1 MLHRKRISTAFHLA
15 LVCSVLV
22 IGTLFAGSGIQHPNF
37 EIKLG
42 LYSTGSGWGK
52 TRVLSPGPA
61 YRPQVNCELQNNAGA
76 TISTAA
82 DWGYYGASQ
91 AYAYCP
97 NTTGA
102 SPTRLWT
109 THNQWVKRDVC
120 ILISTPYPSGVLLL
134 RFRLTIFATSFSK

>member
-1 MLHRKRISTAFHLA
+1 MMAHRKRISTAFLLA

-22 IGTLFAGSGIQHPNF
+22 IGTVFAASGIQHANF
-37 EIKLG
+37 QNTYG
-42 LYSTGSGWGK
+42 LTSAGGWGK

-82 DWGYYGASQ
+82 DWGYYGATQ

-97 NTTGA
+97 NRTGE

-109 THNQWVKRDVC
+109 THNQWVN
-120 ILISTPYPSGVLLL
+120 
-134 RFRLTIFATSFSK
+134 ATVYTYSYTLP

>member
-1 MLHRKRISTAFHLA
+1 MVHRKRISTAFLLA

-22 IGTLFAGSGIQHPNF
+22 IGSVFSASGIQHANF
-37 EIKLG
+37 QNTYG
-42 LYSTGSGWGK
+42 LNSAGGWGK
-52 TRVLSPGPA
+52 TRVLSPGSA

-76 TISTAA
+76 TINTAA
-82 DWGYYGASQ
+82 DWGTYGASQ

-109 THNQWVKRDVC
+109 THNQWVN
-120 ILISTPYPSGVLLL
+120 
-134 RFRLTIFATSFSK
+134 ATVYTYFDTLP

>member
-1 MLHRKRISTAFHLA
+1 MVHRKRISTAFLLA

-22 IGTLFAGSGIQHPNF
+22 IGTVFAGSGIQHPNF

-91 AYAYCP
+91 AYAYCS
-97 NTTGA
+97 NKTGA
-102 SPTRLWT
+102 SPTRLWL
-109 THNQWVKRDVC
+109 THNHCVNGSC
-120 ILISTPYPSGVLLL
+120 EAFYYTLP
-134 RFRLTIFATSFSK
+134 

>member
-1 MLHRKRISTAFHLA
+1 MAHRKRISTAFLLA

-22 IGTLFAGSGIQHPNF
+22 IGTVFAGSGIQHPNF

-76 TISTAA
+76 TINTAA

-91 AYAYCP
+91 AYAYCS
-97 NTTGA
+97 NKTGA
-102 SPTRLWT
+102 SPTRLWL
-109 THNQWVKRDVC
+109 THNHCVNGSC
-120 ILISTPYPSGVLLL
+120 EAFYYTLP
-134 RFRLTIFATSFSK
+134 

>member
-1 MLHRKRISTAFHLA
+1 MVHRKRISTAFLLA

-22 IGTLFAGSGIQHPNF
+22 IGSVFSASGIQHANF
-37 EIKLG
+37 QNTYG
-42 LYSTGSGWGK
+42 LNSAGGWGK
-52 TRVLSPGPA
+52 TRVLSPGSA

-109 THNQWVKRDVC
+109 THNQWVN
-120 ILISTPYPSGVLLL
+120 
-134 RFRLTIFATSFSK
+134 ATVYTYFDTLP

>member
-1 MLHRKRISTAFHLA
+1 MMAHRKRISTAFLLA

-22 IGTLFAGSGIQHPNF
+22 IGSVFAASGIQHANF
-37 EIKLG
+37 QNTYG
-42 LYSTGSGWGK
+42 LNSAGGWGK
-52 TRVLSPGPA
+52 TRVLSPGSA

-109 THNQWVKRDVC
+109 THNQWVN
-120 ILISTPYPSGVLLL
+120 
-134 RFRLTIFATSFSK
+134 ATVYTYFDTLP

>member
-1 MLHRKRISTAFHLA
+1 MAHRKRISTAFLLA

-22 IGTLFAGSGIQHPNF
+22 IGTVFAGSGIQHPNF

-91 AYAYCP
+91 AYAYCS
-97 NTTGA
+97 NKTGA
-102 SPTRLWT
+102 SPTRLWL
-109 THNQWVKRDVC
+109 THNHCVNGSC
-120 ILISTPYPSGVLLL
+120 EAFYYTLP
-134 RFRLTIFATSFSK
+134 

>member
-1 MLHRKRISTAFHLA
+1 MAHRKRISTAFLLA

-22 IGTLFAGSGIQHPNF
+22 IGTVFAGSGIQHPNF

-82 DWGYYGASQ
+82 SLCLLSQ
-91 AYAYCP
+91 HYRSISYP
-97 NTTGA
+97 PLDNTQPMG
-102 SPTRLWT
+102 
-109 THNQWVKRDVC
+109 KRDCVY
-120 ILISTPYPSGVLLL
+120 L
-134 RFRLTIFATSFSK
+134 FRHLTLVEY

>member
-1 MLHRKRISTAFHLA
+1 MAHRKRISTAFLLA

-22 IGTLFAGSGIQHPNF
+22 IGTVFAGSGIQHPNF

-52 TRVLSPGPA
+52 TRVLSPGSA

-91 AYAYCP
+91 AYAYCS
-97 NTTGA
+97 NKTGA
-102 SPTRLWT
+102 SPTRLWL
-109 THNQWVKRDVC
+109 THNHCVNGSC
-120 ILISTPYPSGVLLL
+120 EAFYYTLP
-134 RFRLTIFATSFSK
+134 